1 MAVKGSKDNKKSKSQ
16 DASLNVKE
24 TYKNISEKTKE
35 IEDELKG
42 EKSEADVKEPAQ
54 KKDSKKERR
63 ERIKNEFIEFQKTGD
78 KKLRDKLIEEHMY
91 LADILA
97 KKYTGRGIDY
107 EDIYQVASVGLI
119 LAVDRFDPSKGY
131 VFSSYATPT
140 IIGEIKRHFRDK
152 GWTIKVPRRIQELS
166 KKISVAKN
174 VLSGE
179 LGRIPTAEDIADYL
193 EVSYDQVIEAMEASK
208 VYQPGSIDST
218 IDSTDDGSD
227 LQISDIIGDED
238 PTYERVEN
246 LDYLMRELKKLP
258 KIERTILIERYIN
271 RKTQIKIA
279 EELGISQMT
288 VSRIEKKVIRAL
300 RQEAQKRFGINKEES
315 SKKAK
320 KK

>member
-1 MAVKGSKDNKKSKSQ
+1 MAEEKKTDKKNKINVDKSETIKQNEKKSSKKTSKKNE
-16 DASLNVKE
+16 DVKDTTLSE
-24 TYKNISEKTKE
+24 SSDEKIDKKNEKKRKKQEEIKEKFIEYQKTK
-35 IEDELKG
+35 
-42 EKSEADVKEPAQ
+42 
-54 KKDSKKERR
+54 
-63 ERIKNEFIEFQKTGD
+63 D
-78 KKLRDKLIEEHMY
+78 KALRDELIEEHMY
-91 LADILA
+91 LAEILA

-107 EDIYQVASVGLI
+107 EDIFQVASVGLI

-174 VLSGE
+174 VLAGE

-193 EVSYDQVIEAMEASK
+193 DVSYDQVIEAMEASK

-218 IDSTDDGSD
+218 IDSSDDGND
-227 LQISDIIGDED
+227 LQISDIIGDDD

-246 LDYLMRELKKLP
+246 LDYLVRELKKLP

-271 RKTQIKIA
+271 RKTQIAIA

-288 VSRIEKKVIRAL
+288 VSRIEKKVIRSL
-300 RQEAQKRFGINKEES
+300 RADAEKRMGIDHKKE
-315 SKKAK
+315 SKKS
-320 KK
+320 

>member
-1 MAVKGSKDNKKSKSQ
+1 MAEEKKTDKKNKIDVDKSETIKQNEKKSSK
-16 DASLNVKE
+16 K
-24 TYKNISEKTKE
+24 TSEKNE
-35 IEDELKG
+35 
-42 EKSEADVKEPAQ
+42 DVKDTTLSESSDE
-54 KKDSKKERR
+54 KIDK
-63 ERIKNEFIEFQKTGD
+63 KNEKKRKKQEEIKEKFIEYQKTKD
-78 KKLRDKLIEEHMY
+78 KALRDELIEEHMY
-91 LADILA
+91 LAEILA

-107 EDIYQVASVGLI
+107 EDIFQVASVGLI

-174 VLSGE
+174 VLAGE

-193 EVSYDQVIEAMEASK
+193 DVSYDQVIEAMEASK

-218 IDSTDDGSD
+218 IDSSDDGND
-227 LQISDIIGDED
+227 LQISDIIGDDD

-246 LDYLMRELKKLP
+246 LDYLVRELKKLP

-271 RKTQIKIA
+271 RKTQIAIA

-288 VSRIEKKVIRAL
+288 VSRIEKKVIRSL
-300 RQEAQKRFGINKEES
+300 RADAEKRMGIDHKQE
-315 SKKAK
+315 SKKS
-320 KK
+320 

>member
-1 MAVKGSKDNKKSKSQ
+1 MAEEKKTDKKNKIDVDKSETIKQNEKKSSKKTSEKNEDEKETTLSESSEEKNDKKNEKKRKKQEEIKEKFIEYQKTKDN
-16 DASLNVKE
+16 A
-24 TYKNISEKTKE
+24 
-35 IEDELKG
+35 
-42 EKSEADVKEPAQ
+42 
-54 KKDSKKERR
+54 
-63 ERIKNEFIEFQKTGD
+63 
-78 KKLRDKLIEEHMY
+78 LRDELIEEHMY
-91 LADILA
+91 LAEILA

-107 EDIYQVASVGLI
+107 EDIFQVASVGLI

-174 VLSGE
+174 VLAGE

-193 EVSYDQVIEAMEASK
+193 DVSYDQVIEAMEASK

-218 IDSTDDGSD
+218 IDSSDDGND
-227 LQISDIIGDED
+227 LQISDIIGDDD

-246 LDYLMRELKKLP
+246 LDYLVRELKKLP

-271 RKTQIKIA
+271 RKTQIAIA

-288 VSRIEKKVIRAL
+288 VSRIEKKVIRSL
-300 RQEAQKRFGINKEES
+300 RADAEKRMGIDHKKE
-315 SKKAK
+315 SKKS
-320 KK
+320 

>member
-1 MAVKGSKDNKKSKSQ
+1 MAEEKKTDKKNKIDVDKSETIKQNEKKSSKKISTKNE
-16 DASLNVKE
+16 DVKDTTLSE
-24 TYKNISEKTKE
+24 SSDEKIDKKNEKKRKKQEEIKEKFIEYQKTK
-35 IEDELKG
+35 
-42 EKSEADVKEPAQ
+42 
-54 KKDSKKERR
+54 
-63 ERIKNEFIEFQKTGD
+63 D
-78 KKLRDKLIEEHMY
+78 KALRDELIEEHMY
-91 LADILA
+91 LAEILA

-107 EDIYQVASVGLI
+107 EDIFQVASVGLI

-174 VLSGE
+174 VLAGE

-193 EVSYDQVIEAMEASK
+193 DVSYDQVIEAMEASK

-218 IDSTDDGSD
+218 IDSSEDGND
-227 LQISDIIGDED
+227 LQISDIIGDDD

-246 LDYLMRELKKLP
+246 LDYLVRELKKLP

-271 RKTQIKIA
+271 RKTQIAIA

-288 VSRIEKKVIRAL
+288 VSRIEKKVIRSL
-300 RQEAQKRFGINKEES
+300 RADAEKRMGIDHKKE
-315 SKKAK
+315 SKKS
-320 KK
+320 

>member
-1 MAVKGSKDNKKSKSQ
+1 MAEEKKTDKKNKIDVDKSETIKQNEKKSSKKTSGKNE
-16 DASLNVKE
+16 DVKDTTLSE
-24 TYKNISEKTKE
+24 SSEEKIDKKNEKKRKKQEEIKEKFIEYQKTK
-35 IEDELKG
+35 
-42 EKSEADVKEPAQ
+42 
-54 KKDSKKERR
+54 
-63 ERIKNEFIEFQKTGD
+63 D
-78 KKLRDKLIEEHMY
+78 KALRDELIEEHMY
-91 LADILA
+91 LAEILA

-107 EDIYQVASVGLI
+107 EDIFQVASVGLI

-174 VLSGE
+174 VLAGE

-193 EVSYDQVIEAMEASK
+193 DVSYDQVIEAMEASK

-218 IDSTDDGSD
+218 IDSSDDGND
-227 LQISDIIGDED
+227 LQISDIIGDDD

-246 LDYLMRELKKLP
+246 LDYLVRELKKLP

-271 RKTQIKIA
+271 RKTQIAIA

-288 VSRIEKKVIRAL
+288 VSRIEKKVIRSL
-300 RQEAQKRFGINKEES
+300 RADAEKRMGIDHKKE
-315 SKKAK
+315 SKKS
-320 KK
+320 

>member
-1 MAVKGSKDNKKSKSQ
+1 MAEEKKTDKKNKIDVDKSETIKQNEKKSSKKTSKKNE
-16 DASLNVKE
+16 DVKDTTLSE
-24 TYKNISEKTKE
+24 SSEDKKDKKNEKKRKKQEEIKDKFIEYQKTK
-35 IEDELKG
+35 
-42 EKSEADVKEPAQ
+42 
-54 KKDSKKERR
+54 
-63 ERIKNEFIEFQKTGD
+63 D
-78 KKLRDKLIEEHMY
+78 KALRDELIEEHMY
-91 LADILA
+91 LAEILA

-107 EDIYQVASVGLI
+107 EDIFQVASVGLI

-174 VLSGE
+174 VLAGE

-193 EVSYDQVIEAMEASK
+193 DVSYDQVIEAMEASK

-218 IDSTDDGSD
+218 IDSSDDGND
-227 LQISDIIGDED
+227 LQISDIIGDDD

-246 LDYLMRELKKLP
+246 LDYLVRELKKLP

-271 RKTQIKIA
+271 RKTQIAIA

-288 VSRIEKKVIRAL
+288 VSRIEKKVIRSL
-300 RQEAQKRFGINKEES
+300 RADAEKRMGIDHKKE
-315 SKKAK
+315 SKKS
-320 KK
+320 

>member
-1 MAVKGSKDNKKSKSQ
+1 MAEEKKTDKKNKIDVDKSETIKQNEKKSSK
-16 DASLNVKE
+16 K
-24 TYKNISEKTKE
+24 TSEKNE
-35 IEDELKG
+35 
-42 EKSEADVKEPAQ
+42 DVKDTTLSESSDE
-54 KKDSKKERR
+54 KIYK
-63 ERIKNEFIEFQKTGD
+63 KNEKKRKKQEEIKEKFIEYQKTKD
-78 KKLRDKLIEEHMY
+78 KALRDELIEEHMY
-91 LADILA
+91 LAEILA

-107 EDIYQVASVGLI
+107 EDIFQVASVGLI

-174 VLSGE
+174 VLAGE

-193 EVSYDQVIEAMEASK
+193 DVSYDQVIEAMEASK

-218 IDSTDDGSD
+218 IDSSDDGND
-227 LQISDIIGDED
+227 LQISDIIGDDD

-246 LDYLMRELKKLP
+246 LDYLVRELKKLP

-271 RKTQIKIA
+271 RKTQIAIA

-288 VSRIEKKVIRAL
+288 VSRIEKKVIRSL
-300 RQEAQKRFGINKEES
+300 RADAEKRMGIDHKKE
-315 SKKAK
+315 SKKS
-320 KK
+320 

>member
-1 MAVKGSKDNKKSKSQ
+1 MAEEKKTDKKNKIDVDKSETIKQNEKKSSK
-16 DASLNVKE
+16 K
-24 TYKNISEKTKE
+24 TSEKNE
-35 IEDELKG
+35 
-42 EKSEADVKEPAQ
+42 DVKDTTLSESSDE
-54 KKDSKKERR
+54 KIDK
-63 ERIKNEFIEFQKTGD
+63 KNEKKRKKQEEIKEKFIEYQKTKD
-78 KKLRDKLIEEHMY
+78 KALRDELIEEHIY
-91 LADILA
+91 LAEILA

-107 EDIYQVASVGLI
+107 EDIFQVASVGLI

-174 VLSGE
+174 VLAGE

-193 EVSYDQVIEAMEASK
+193 DVSYDQVIEAMEASK

-218 IDSTDDGSD
+218 IDSSDDGND
-227 LQISDIIGDED
+227 LQISDIIGDDD

-246 LDYLMRELKKLP
+246 LDYLVRELKKLP

-271 RKTQIKIA
+271 RKTQIAIA

-288 VSRIEKKVIRAL
+288 VSRIEKKVIRSL
-300 RQEAQKRFGINKEES
+300 RADAEKRMGIDHKKE
-315 SKKAK
+315 SKKS
-320 KK
+320 

>member
-1 MAVKGSKDNKKSKSQ
+1 MAEEKKTDKKNKIDVDKSETIKQNEKKSSKKTSKKNE
-16 DASLNVKE
+16 DVKDTTLLE
-24 TYKNISEKTKE
+24 SSDEKKDKKNEKKRKKQEEIKEKFIEYQKTK
-35 IEDELKG
+35 
-42 EKSEADVKEPAQ
+42 
-54 KKDSKKERR
+54 
-63 ERIKNEFIEFQKTGD
+63 D
-78 KKLRDKLIEEHMY
+78 KALRDELIEEHMY
-91 LADILA
+91 LAEILA

-107 EDIYQVASVGLI
+107 EDIFQVASVGLI

-174 VLSGE
+174 VLAGE

-193 EVSYDQVIEAMEASK
+193 DVSYDQVIEAMEASK

-218 IDSTDDGSD
+218 IDSSDDGND
-227 LQISDIIGDED
+227 LQISDIIGDDD

-246 LDYLMRELKKLP
+246 LDYLVRELKKLP

-271 RKTQIKIA
+271 RKTQIAIA

-288 VSRIEKKVIRAL
+288 VSRIEKKVIRSL
-300 RQEAQKRFGINKEES
+300 RADAEKRMGIDHKKE
-315 SKKAK
+315 SKKS
-320 KK
+320 

>member
-1 MAVKGSKDNKKSKSQ
+1 MAEEKKTDKKNKIDVDKSDTIKQNEKKSSKKTSKKNE
-16 DASLNVKE
+16 DVKDTTLSE
-24 TYKNISEKTKE
+24 SSDEKIDKKNEKKRKKQEEIKEKFIEYQKTK
-35 IEDELKG
+35 D
-42 EKSEADVKEPAQ
+42 KS
-54 KKDSKKERR
+54 
-63 ERIKNEFIEFQKTGD
+63 
-78 KKLRDKLIEEHMY
+78 LRDELIEEHIY
-91 LADILA
+91 LAEILA

-107 EDIYQVASVGLI
+107 EDIFQVASVGLI

-174 VLSGE
+174 VLAGE

-193 EVSYDQVIEAMEASK
+193 DVSYDQVIEAMEASK

-218 IDSTDDGSD
+218 IDSSDDGND
-227 LQISDIIGDED
+227 LQISDIIGDDD

-246 LDYLMRELKKLP
+246 LDYLVRELKKLP

-271 RKTQIKIA
+271 RKTQIAIA

-300 RQEAQKRFGINKEES
+300 RADAEKRMGVEHKKE
-315 SKKAK
+315 SKKK
-320 KK
+320 

>member
-1 MAVKGSKDNKKSKSQ
+1 MAEEKKTDKKNKIDVDKSETIKQNEKKTSKK
-16 DASLNVKE
+16 
-24 TYKNISEKTKE
+24 TSEKNE
-35 IEDELKG
+35 
-42 EKSEADVKEPAQ
+42 DVKDTTLSESSEE
-54 KKDSKKERR
+54 KNDK
-63 ERIKNEFIEFQKTGD
+63 KNEKKRKKQEEIKEKFIEYQKTKD
-78 KKLRDKLIEEHMY
+78 KALRDELIEEHMY
-91 LADILA
+91 LAEILA

-107 EDIYQVASVGLI
+107 EDIFQVASVGLI

-174 VLSGE
+174 VLAGE

-193 EVSYDQVIEAMEASK
+193 DVSYDQVIEAMEASK

-218 IDSTDDGSD
+218 IDSSDDGND
-227 LQISDIIGDED
+227 LQISDIIGDDD

-246 LDYLMRELKKLP
+246 LDYLVRELKKLP

-271 RKTQIKIA
+271 RKTQIAIA

-288 VSRIEKKVIRAL
+288 VSRIEKKVIRSL
-300 RQEAQKRFGINKEES
+300 RADAEKRMGIDHKKE
-315 SKKAK
+315 SKKS
-320 KK
+320 

>member
-1 MAVKGSKDNKKSKSQ
+1 MAEEKKTDKKNKIDVDKSETIKQNEKKSSKKTSRKNE
-16 DASLNVKE
+16 DVKDTTLSE
-24 TYKNISEKTKE
+24 SSDEKIDKKNEKKRKKQEEIKEKFIEYQKTK
-35 IEDELKG
+35 
-42 EKSEADVKEPAQ
+42 
-54 KKDSKKERR
+54 
-63 ERIKNEFIEFQKTGD
+63 D
-78 KKLRDKLIEEHMY
+78 KALRDELIEEHMY
-91 LADILA
+91 LAEILA

-107 EDIYQVASVGLI
+107 EDIFQVASVGLI

-174 VLSGE
+174 VLAGE

-193 EVSYDQVIEAMEASK
+193 DVSYDQVIEAMEASK

-218 IDSTDDGSD
+218 IDSSDDGND
-227 LQISDIIGDED
+227 LQISDIIGDDD

-246 LDYLMRELKKLP
+246 LDYLVRELKKLP

-271 RKTQIKIA
+271 RKTQIAIA

-288 VSRIEKKVIRAL
+288 VSRIEKKVIRSL
-300 RQEAQKRFGINKEES
+300 RADAEKRMGIDHKKE
-315 SKKAK
+315 SKKS
-320 KK
+320 

>member
-1 MAVKGSKDNKKSKSQ
+1 MAEEKKTDKKNKIDVDKSETIKQNEKKSSKKTSGKNE
-16 DASLNVKE
+16 DVKDTTLSE
-24 TYKNISEKTKE
+24 SSDEKIDKKNEKKRKKREEIKEKFIEYQKTK
-35 IEDELKG
+35 
-42 EKSEADVKEPAQ
+42 
-54 KKDSKKERR
+54 
-63 ERIKNEFIEFQKTGD
+63 D
-78 KKLRDKLIEEHMY
+78 KALRDELIEEHMY
-91 LADILA
+91 LAEILA

-107 EDIYQVASVGLI
+107 EDIFQVASVGLI

-174 VLSGE
+174 VLAGE

-193 EVSYDQVIEAMEASK
+193 DVSYDQVIEAMEASK

-218 IDSTDDGSD
+218 IDSSDDGND
-227 LQISDIIGDED
+227 LQISDIIGDDD

-246 LDYLMRELKKLP
+246 LDYLVRELKKLP

-271 RKTQIKIA
+271 RKTQIAIA

-288 VSRIEKKVIRAL
+288 VSRIEKKVIRSL
-300 RQEAQKRFGINKEES
+300 RADAEKRMGIDHKKE
-315 SKKAK
+315 SKKS
-320 KK
+320 

>member
-1 MAVKGSKDNKKSKSQ
+1 MAEEKKTDKKNKIDVDKSETIKQNEKKSSKKTSKKNE
-16 DASLNVKE
+16 DVKDRTLSE
-24 TYKNISEKTKE
+24 SSDEKIDKKNEKKRKKQEEIKEKFIEYQKTK
-35 IEDELKG
+35 
-42 EKSEADVKEPAQ
+42 
-54 KKDSKKERR
+54 
-63 ERIKNEFIEFQKTGD
+63 D
-78 KKLRDKLIEEHMY
+78 KALRDELIEEHMY
-91 LADILA
+91 LAEILA

-107 EDIYQVASVGLI
+107 EDIFQVASVGLI

-174 VLSGE
+174 VLAGE

-193 EVSYDQVIEAMEASK
+193 DVSYDQVIEAMEASK

-218 IDSTDDGSD
+218 IDSSDDGND
-227 LQISDIIGDED
+227 LQISDIIGDDD

-246 LDYLMRELKKLP
+246 LDYLVRELKKLP

-271 RKTQIKIA
+271 RKTQIAIA

-288 VSRIEKKVIRAL
+288 VSRIEKKVIRSL
-300 RQEAQKRFGINKEES
+300 RADAEKRMGIDHKKE
-315 SKKAK
+315 SKKS
-320 KK
+320 